1 MFGFRMVNHSKTDLQ
16 NVRNSNVFGIRMFG
30 IRAPTVLESPHFVAS
45 GIQIVTLFV
54 LGFKSN
60 SQPGNTLIKT
70 GLQPV
75 SKTGTIVFSFTGLK
89 RELTRQ
95 FFNKWL
101 GRRKRPTEVAALHAA
116 GHNKLKRQKT
126 LRHQRDILY
135 FEDLNTD
142 HLNTRNI

>member
-1 MFGFRMVNHSKTDLQ
+1 M
-16 NVRNSNVFGIRMFG
+16 IRFQ
-30 IRAPTVLESPHFVAS
+30 IPTVLDTSKSVFYASGLNNHTS

-101 GRRKRPTEVAALHAA
+101 GRRRRRTESGGASRPRT
-116 GHNKLKRQKT
+116 Q
-126 LRHQRDILY
+126 
-135 FEDLNTD
+135 
-142 HLNTRNI
+142 